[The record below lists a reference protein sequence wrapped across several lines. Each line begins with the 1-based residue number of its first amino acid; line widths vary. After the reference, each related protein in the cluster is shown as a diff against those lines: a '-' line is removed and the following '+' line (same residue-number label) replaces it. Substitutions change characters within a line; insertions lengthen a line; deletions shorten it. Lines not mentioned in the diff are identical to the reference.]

1 MSGYRSVALKKKDFS
16 GYTLSGVGVGV
27 NPPLALSFMGN
38 TSTKRTAGAI
48 KYGGP
53 TAVGTGGAQRNGMNP
68 LPPPTLNSNV
78 MSVNDRRNVKAVQ
91 SLQHHHIVHTVKT
104 LHPLPITHTKKKHNF
119 MDIFER
125 KK

>member
-27 NPPLALSFMGN
+27 NPPLALPYMKQTG
-38 TSTKRTAGAI
+38 TSRIAGAI
-48 KYGGP
+48 KYGAP
-53 TAVGTGGAQRNGMNP
+53 TAIGTGGAQPMSSIMNGRGGMSDMSANDKRKVKEAQ
-68 LPPPTLNSNV
+68 TL
-78 MSVNDRRNVKAVQ
+78 
-91 SLQHHHIVHTVKT
+91 HHHLIHPQKT
-104 LHPLPITHTKKKHNF
+104 LHELPIKHTKKKGNF